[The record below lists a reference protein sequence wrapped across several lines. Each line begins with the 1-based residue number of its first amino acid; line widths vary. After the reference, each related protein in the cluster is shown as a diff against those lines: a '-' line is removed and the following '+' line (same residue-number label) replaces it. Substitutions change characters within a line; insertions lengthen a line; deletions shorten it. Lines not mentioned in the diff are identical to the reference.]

1 MNNPN
6 EFTNQLALVANQ
18 LALAVQILNN
28 IVRNA
33 SNQQNNE
40 NSNQNGNVEQN
51 ENGFVEQNENG
62 IVEQNEN
69 DIADQFEDEPKD
81 NSIEPQKQDSY
92 DSFEDSSSAEDLSLF
107 FLNQNN
113 NVPRLKMV
121 EAEIAVATPKHI
133 FPKILILK
141 APDQDSFSVSSD
153 EEDLPEQ
160 NNNFTREE
168 KDKDREIGNGSTPIV
183 ASPNVAVTGTN
194 NKSVPRKEIRDAAV
208 AGPSNCYD
216 DFGDNLTD
224 WNEEEKPKLEFLNRR
239 NKVSKCISF

>member
-1 MNNPN
+1 
-6 EFTNQLALVANQ
+6 
-18 LALAVQILNN
+18 
-28 IVRNA
+28 
-33 SNQQNNE
+33 
-40 NSNQNGNVEQN
+40 
-51 ENGFVEQNENG
+51 
-62 IVEQNEN
+62 
-69 DIADQFEDEPKD
+69 
-81 NSIEPQKQDSY
+81 
-92 DSFEDSSSAEDLSLF
+92 
-107 FLNQNN
+107 
-113 NVPRLKMV
+113 MV
-121 EAEIAVATPKHI
+121 EAEIAVATPKHM

-183 ASPNVAVTGTN
+183 ASPNVAVTGT
-194 NKSVPRKEIRDAAV
+194 SVPRKEIRDAAV

-224 WNEEEKPKLEFLNRR
+224 WNEEEKRKLEFLNRR